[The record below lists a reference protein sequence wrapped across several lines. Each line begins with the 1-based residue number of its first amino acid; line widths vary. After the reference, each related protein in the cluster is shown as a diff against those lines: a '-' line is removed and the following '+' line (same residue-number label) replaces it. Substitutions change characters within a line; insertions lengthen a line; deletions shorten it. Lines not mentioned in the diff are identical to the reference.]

1 MSNSEAYR
9 IEDEPGRHTV
19 LTLLPPLNDVDW
31 ASLEQLGNELLERIR
46 QSGRPSVLVDLLA
59 LQYMGSAKIALL
71 VRIFKAVRERS
82 GTFVVVCNDPLVLQ
96 ELQLTGL
103 AKLWTIVPAR
113 ASKRKL
119 APEDAGTSARRV
131 RAAVFTTVGLIH
143 LAVATLMAGLATVM
157 GGKAAWGLLLTCVIL
172 ASLSFLAAVATFVAG
187 SGFRK
192 LAGLVVVLAA
202 ILGGWAGVELSK
214 HGVPSVN
221 LGSGPAPTIDLST
234 SSESDNTGETAS
246 MAENMGEAE
255 SPDTDA
261 PKSTTPPNIIAD
273 ENESAIPSAEN
284 PEN

>member
-221 LGSGPAPTIDLST
+221 LRSGPAPTIDLST
-234 SSESDNTGETAS
+234 PSESDNTGESAF
-246 MAENMGEAE
+246 MAENIGEADL
-255 SPDTDA
+255 PGTDA
-261 PKSTTPPNIIAD
+261 PKSATPPNITAEED
-273 ENESAIPSAEN
+273 DSAIPSAEN

>member
-172 ASLSFLAAVATFVAG
+172 ASLSLLAAVATFVAG
-187 SGFRK
+187 SGCRK

-214 HGVPSVN
+214 HGVPSVK

-234 SSESDNTGETAS
+234 PSESDNTGETAS

-261 PKSTTPPNIIAD
+261 PKSTTPPNITAD

>member
-1 MSNSEAYR
+1 
-9 IEDEPGRHTV
+9 
-19 LTLLPPLNDVDW
+19 
-31 ASLEQLGNELLERIR
+31 LLERIR
-46 QSGRPSVLVDLLA
+46 QSGRPSVVVDLLA

-119 APEDAGTSARRV
+119 APEEAGVSARRV

-143 LAVATLMAGLATVM
+143 LAVATLMAGLATALE
-157 GGKAAWGLLLTCVIL
+157 GKAAWGLLLTCLIL
-172 ASLSFLAAVATFVAG
+172 SVLSFLSAVATFIGG
-187 SGFRK
+187 SGLRK

-202 ILGGWAGVELSK
+202 VLGGWAGVELSK
-214 HGVPSVN
+214 HGVPSVD
-221 LGSGPAPTIDLST
+221 LGDSPSQTIGLPEST
-234 SSESDNTGETAS
+234 PV
-246 MAENMGEAE
+246 ENSGEAE
-255 SPDTDA
+255 THEADVPTQTGGIP
-261 PKSTTPPNIIAD
+261 PKNGIE
-273 ENESAIPSAEN
+273 ENEAAIPSAEN

>member
-9 IEDEPGRHTV
+9 IEDEPGRQTV

-46 QSGRPSVLVDLLA
+46 QSGRPSVVVDLLA

-82 GTFVVVCNDPLVLQ
+82 GTFVVVCRDPLVLQ

-119 APEDAGTSARRV
+119 APEEAGVSTRRV
-131 RAAVFTTVGLIH
+131 RAAVFTMVGLIH
-143 LAVATLMAGLATVM
+143 LAVATLMAGLATALE
-157 GGKAAWGLLLTCVIL
+157 GKAAWGLLLTCLIL
-172 ASLSFLAAVATFVAG
+172 SVLSFLAAVATFIGG
-187 SGFRK
+187 SGLRK

-202 ILGGWAGVELSK
+202 VLGGWAGVELSK
-214 HGVPSVN
+214 QGVPSVN
-221 LGSGPAPTIDLST
+221 LDDSPAHTIDLSE
-234 SSESDNTGETAS
+234 SSAEVSTAVDNTS
-246 MAENMGEAE
+246 EAE
-255 SPDTDA
+255 THEANVPATTDVN
-261 PKSTTPPNIIAD
+261 PPTIVVEED
-273 ENESAIPSAEN
+273 ESAIPSAEN

>member
-119 APEDAGTSARRV
+119 APEEAGASARRV

-143 LAVATLMAGLATVM
+143 LAVATVMAGLATALE
-157 GGKAAWGLLLTCVIL
+157 GNAAWGLLLTCLIL
-172 ASLSFLAAVATFVAG
+172 SILSLLAAVATLLGG
-187 SGFRK
+187 SGLRK

-202 ILGGWAGVELSK
+202 LLGGWAGIELSK
-214 HGVPSVN
+214 YNMPSVD
-221 LGSGPAPTIDLST
+221 LGGSPSHTIGLPESST
-234 SSESDNTGETAS
+234 VENTGE
-246 MAENMGEAE
+246 AETHEPDVPATTEA
-255 SPDTDA
+255 
-261 PKSTTPPNIIAD
+261 TPPTVIAD
-273 ENESAIPSAEN
+273 ESESAIPSAEN

>member
-1 MSNSEAYR
+1 MSNSEAFR
-9 IEDEPGRHTV
+9 IEDEPGRQTV

-46 QSGRPSVLVDLLA
+46 QTGRPSVVVDLLA

-82 GTFVVVCNDPLVLQ
+82 GTFVVVCRDPLVLQ

-119 APEDAGTSARRV
+119 APEEAGVSARRV

-143 LAVATLMAGLATVM
+143 LGVATLMAGLATALE
-157 GGKAAWGLLLTCVIL
+157 GKAAWGLLLTCLIL
-172 ASLSFLAAVATFVAG
+172 SVLSFLAAVATFIGG
-187 SGFRK
+187 SGLRK

-202 ILGGWAGVELSK
+202 VLGGWAGVELSK
-214 HGVPSVN
+214 QGVPSVN
-221 LGSGPAPTIDLST
+221 LDDSPAHTIDLSE
-234 SSESDNTGETAS
+234 SSAEVSTAVDNTS
-246 MAENMGEAE
+246 EAE
-255 SPDTDA
+255 THEANVPATKDTN
-261 PKSTTPPNIIAD
+261 PPTIVV
-273 ENESAIPSAEN
+273 EEGESAIPSAEN